1 MCRPR
6 AFCPEDSGREYY
18 SLPARR
24 VAPQTPNS
32 GSRTSAA
39 RLSHSCARKCK
50 CKCMQRCGP
59 QAQQREL
66 LRIGSIGSLWRRCA
80 VAPLR
85 CTALHRAALRCG
97 HSRHSAIRYWLRRS
111 VLVLDGVLHILVGV
125 LQVLDG
131 VLPAADCPVHPFR
144 ALALFGRRGMGVAA
158 LGERSST
165 ALKPCSVCAGTRAH
179 LRRDSPTS
187 APGLA
192 HICAGTRA
200 HLRRDSPTGEKVD
213 AWAAPV
219 GLHVRDGGPSPV
231 RSYLSAYSRV
241 G

>member
-18 SLPARR
+18 RLPARR

-66 LRIGSIGSLWRRCA
+66 LRIGSIVSLWRRCA
-80 VAPLR
+80 APH

-97 HSRHSAIRYWLRRS
+97 HSHALSAIGCDVRFSYSMGYYTYWLGYYRYS
-111 VLVLDGVLHILVGV
+111 MGYYLLLIVPFIPFVLSLCLGG
-125 LQVLDG
+125 
-131 VLPAADCPVHPFR
+131 AAWAWQRWVS
-144 ALALFGRRGMGVAA
+144 GRRQ
-158 LGERSST
+158 R
-165 ALKPCSVCAGTRAH
+165 
-179 LRRDSPTS
+179 
-187 APGLA
+187 
-192 HICAGTRA
+192 
-200 HLRRDSPTGEKVD
+200 
-213 AWAAPV
+213 
-219 GLHVRDGGPSPV
+219 
-231 RSYLSAYSRV
+231 
-241 G
+241 